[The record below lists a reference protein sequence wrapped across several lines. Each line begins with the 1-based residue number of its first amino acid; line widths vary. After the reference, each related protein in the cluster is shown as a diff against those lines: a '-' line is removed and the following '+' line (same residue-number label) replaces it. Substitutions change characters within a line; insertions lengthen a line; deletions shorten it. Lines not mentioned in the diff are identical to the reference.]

1 MLTVLI
7 ALACAELAPPPPAGP
22 GMEAQRLQATAGRGQ
37 IGPAGAAVRM
47 EEVTNPDGTRTLRH
61 ELVVPARPAQVYA
74 AFATPAGW
82 RTWAVPNAWSV
93 PGAPDLLETS
103 YAPGAKRGDPRH
115 IRQRFLRRVPNRLI
129 AWRTIQTPPGFP
141 HAAEYQR
148 VTTRVELEPAGSGTR
163 VRLSGIG
170 YPAGAAGDALLGFF
184 REGNRSTL
192 EQLRARFVT
201 GPVDWAAR
209 QAAAK

>member
-1 MLTVLI
+1 
-7 ALACAELAPPPPAGP
+7 
-22 GMEAQRLQATAGRGQ
+22 
-37 IGPAGAAVRM
+37 
-47 EEVTNPDGTRTLRH
+47 
-61 ELVVPARPAQVYA
+61 
-74 AFATPAGW
+74 
-82 RTWAVPNAWSV
+82 
-93 PGAPDLLETS
+93 
-103 YAPGAKRGDPRH
+103 
-115 IRQRFLRRVPNRLI
+115 
-129 AWRTIQTPPGFP
+129 
-141 HAAEYQR
+141 
-148 VTTRVELEPAGSGTR
+148 VELEPAGSGTR